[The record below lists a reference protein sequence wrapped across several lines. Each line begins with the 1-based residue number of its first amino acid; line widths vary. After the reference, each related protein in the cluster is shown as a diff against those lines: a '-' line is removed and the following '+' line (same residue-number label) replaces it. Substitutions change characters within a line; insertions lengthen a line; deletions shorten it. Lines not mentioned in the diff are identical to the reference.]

1 MRDATRRLCPACWRL
16 GTATALLT
24 LALLLASVPSGAE
37 LVAPQQGMAAGQL
50 MVHGLVQDAA
60 SRTPISTTTVT
71 SAGVSPTTAAHG
83 HDTLTV
89 LHAATVLT
97 LAIARGY
104 RARGVSLSL
113 RPGQRGTLRTRAV
126 SGVLVRLPA
135 RTATVLI
142 SGVVRDAQS
151 GRPIRGAVVATQGA
165 QALADGV
172 GHYQINAPVGSRVWV
187 AASARGYRGSSW
199 LALSHRDHS
208 RLSAPSTF
216 DFSGQHGLR
225 NAFRT
230 PAGDTLGPFP
240 QVLPRGTKALTFAV
254 RTRRAPNSAFGV
266 IYPDGDAALLH
277 LAGQDGR
284 YTGRLP
290 LDRGAGLYQVELL
303 DDAGFSLFSVPL
315 YVGVPYTPFFPPL
328 PLPRA
333 SASATP
339 QQMEAQTL
347 ALINRVRGAYHRA
360 PLALD
365 LCVAAAARAHSGDV
379 LTHAFLAAS
388 PHLGSDHSTPPS
400 RLQAACGESGQDAET
415 IATGLSADE
424 IVATLL
430 ASPWHR
436 SILLSPTFRRAGL
449 GLVRLADGAT
459 ALTIDYLRTGTGPK
473 RGGPLLASVVA
484 GPRQAA
490 VLSLQAT
497 SPLAAAGGESVAQRL
512 QLLVPTGAVTGV
524 TRFQASVLA
533 PPLPAGGIVPGQ
545 PNNVA
550 LGFAFQLT
558 ASTRAG
564 RPVRRFD
571 PRRPLL
577 LRISYQLADLGPL
590 DPATLRV
597 TFLDT
602 STGTWRTLPTT
613 VDPFQ
618 QTLVALTTH
627 VTLFQVRATARTPA
641 QVRAA
646 QARMAGLAAQGAP
659 RVTVQQ
665 VLPGGVGG
673 FPLLVTVPAGHQRAP
688 LIVTVLGA
696 PRAGVR
702 IAFSLPGSLT
712 LQSLSLDGHG
722 YATTAFSPPT
732 APQATQRLVVSTTVS
747 SGAASVTAAQV
758 ITVLPPLRRTAAL
771 PGAPPLQATLRSA
784 PLSRGRTNA
793 LVTVATA
800 PQASVRLVLL
810 ALHSGVRRTLVAVT
824 ARADRSGVARL
835 RLTLTPPTRPPFGA
849 TGRHSQDPVLLVVTA
864 ALGGRWTQERLPLI
878 LSS

>member
-1 MRDATRRLCPACWRL
+1 M
-16 GTATALLT
+16 
-24 LALLLASVPSGAE
+24 
-37 LVAPQQGMAAGQL
+37 
-50 MVHGLVQDAA
+50 
-60 SRTPISTTTVT
+60 
-71 SAGVSPTTAAHG
+71 
-83 HDTLTV
+83 
-89 LHAATVLT
+89 
-97 LAIARGY
+97 
-104 RARGVSLSL
+104 
-113 RPGQRGTLRTRAV
+113 
-126 SGVLVRLPA
+126 
-135 RTATVLI
+135 
-142 SGVVRDAQS
+142 
-151 GRPIRGAVVATQGA
+151 
-165 QALADGV
+165 
-172 GHYQINAPVGSRVWV
+172 
-187 AASARGYRGSSW
+187 
-199 LALSHRDHS
+199 
-208 RLSAPSTF
+208 
-216 DFSGQHGLR
+216 
-225 NAFRT
+225 
-230 PAGDTLGPFP
+230 
-240 QVLPRGTKALTFAV
+240 
-254 RTRRAPNSAFGV
+254 
-266 IYPDGDAALLH
+266 
-277 LAGQDGR
+277 
-284 YTGRLP
+284 
-290 LDRGAGLYQVELL
+290 
-303 DDAGFSLFSVPL
+303 
-315 YVGVPYTPFFPPL
+315 
-328 PLPRA
+328 
-333 SASATP
+333 
-339 QQMEAQTL
+339 
-347 ALINRVRGAYHRA
+347 
-360 PLALD
+360 
-365 LCVAAAARAHSGDV
+365 
-379 LTHAFLAAS
+379 
-388 PHLGSDHSTPPS
+388 
-400 RLQAACGESGQDAET
+400 
-415 IATGLSADE
+415 
-424 IVATLL
+424 
-430 ASPWHR
+430 
-436 SILLSPTFRRAGL
+436 
-449 GLVRLADGAT
+449 
-459 ALTIDYLRTGTGPK
+459 
-473 RGGPLLASVVA
+473 VA

-533 PPLPAGGIVPGQ
+533 LPLPAGGIVPGQ

-577 LRISYQLADLGPL
+577 LRISYQLVDLGPL

-712 LQSLSLDGHG
+712 VQSLSLDGRG

-732 APQATQRLVVSTTVS
+732 ATQRLVVSTTVS
-747 SGAASVTAAQV
+747 SGAASVTVAQV
-758 ITVLPPLRRTAAL
+758 ITMLPSLRRTAAL

-800 PQASVRLVLL
+800 PQARVRLVLL

-835 RLTLTPPTRPPFGA
+835 RLMLTPPTRPPVGA